1 MIYFLFFYN
10 IIIMKRFSDVRKI
23 KIFGDIIKSNKS
35 LLLPN
40 SLLQSNIID
49 NTSEY
54 PTQFFIKNSN
64 LKESLNIENKQLIK
78 SSRTYSQLM
87 EIPDLSLPLT
97 DILNIYDID
106 TYDELIDLIKKLL
119 FDDTSEYTIYRLVN
133 IYTRI
138 YYDDL
143 KKTNNSLIKIF
154 KLIFNSDATN
164 HSQISNYKIDDNK
177 LSSFINKWFR
187 KNNKDNFN
195 LNICEDVKN
204 FLSNKYE
211 SRL

>member
-1 MIYFLFFYN
+1 
-10 IIIMKRFSDVRKI
+10 MKRFSDVRKI
-23 KIFGDIIKSNKS
+23 KIFGDIINRNDNF
-35 LLLPN
+35 LLPN
-40 SLLQSNIID
+40 SLLEGTLIDDNIQ
-49 NTSEY
+49 Y
-54 PTQFFIKNSN
+54 PTQFFISNSN
-64 LKESLNIENKQLIK
+64 LKEHENANNKQLIK
-78 SSRTYSQLM
+78 SNRTYSQLM

-119 FDDTSEYTIYRLVN
+119 FNNTSEYTIFRLVN
-133 IYTRI
+133 TYTRI

-143 KKTNNSLIKIF
+143 KKTNNSLIKMF
-154 KLIFNSDATN
+154 KLIFNNEATS
-164 HSQISNYKIDDNK
+164 HSEISNYKINDDK

-195 LNICEDVKN
+195 LNICEDIKN

-211 SRL
+211 S

>member
-1 MIYFLFFYN
+1 
-10 IIIMKRFSDVRKI
+10 MKRFSDIRKI
-23 KIFGDIIKSNKS
+23 KIFGDIINRNENF
-35 LLLPN
+35 LLPN
-40 SLLQSNIID
+40 SLLEGTLIDDNIQ
-49 NTSEY
+49 Y
-54 PTQFFIKNSN
+54 PTQFFISNSI
-64 LKESLNIENKQLIK
+64 LKENENANNKQLIK
-78 SSRTYSQLM
+78 SNRTYSQLM

-119 FDDTSEYTIYRLVN
+119 FNNTSEYTIFRLVN
-133 IYTRI
+133 TYTRI

-143 KKTNNSLIKIF
+143 KKTNNSLIKMF
-154 KLIFNSDATN
+154 KLIFNNDATS
-164 HSQISNYKIDDNK
+164 HSEISNYKINDDK

-211 SRL
+211 S

>member
-1 MIYFLFFYN
+1 
-10 IIIMKRFSDVRKI
+10 MKRFSDVRKI
-23 KIFGDIIKSNKS
+23 KIFGDIINRNDNF
-35 LLLPN
+35 LLPN
-40 SLLQSNIID
+40 SLLKGTLTDDNIQ
-49 NTSEY
+49 Y
-54 PTQFFIKNSN
+54 PTQFFINNSN
-64 LKESLNIENKQLIK
+64 LKENENANNKQLIK
-78 SSRTYSQLM
+78 SNRTYSQLM

-119 FDDTSEYTIYRLVN
+119 FNNTSEYTIFRLVN
-133 IYTRI
+133 TYTRI

-143 KKTNNSLIKIF
+143 KKTNNSLIKMF
-154 KLIFNSDATN
+154 KLIFNNEATS
-164 HSQISNYKIDDNK
+164 HSEISNYKINDDK

-211 SRL
+211 S

>member
-1 MIYFLFFYN
+1 
-10 IIIMKRFSDVRKI
+10 MKRFSDDRKI
-23 KIFGDIIKSNKS
+23 KISGDVIKSNKS

-40 SLLQSNIID
+40 SLRQSNITDDIIK
-49 NTSEY
+49 Y
-54 PTQFFIKNSN
+54 PTQFFIKNLN
-64 LKESLNIENKQLIK
+64 LKETMDINNKQLIK
-78 SSRTYSQLM
+78 SNRTYSQLI

-106 TYDELIDLIKKLL
+106 TYDELIELIKKLL
-119 FDDTSEYTIYRLVN
+119 FNDTSEYTIYRLVN

-154 KLIFNSDATN
+154 KLIFNSEATN

-211 SRL
+211 S

>member
-1 MIYFLFFYN
+1 
-10 IIIMKRFSDVRKI
+10 MKRFSDDRKI
-23 KIFGDIIKSNKS
+23 KISGDVIKSNKS

-40 SLLQSNIID
+40 SLRQSNIID

-64 LKESLNIENKQLIK
+64 LKESVNINNKQLIK
-78 SSRTYSQLM
+78 SNRTYSQLM

-106 TYDELIDLIKKLL
+106 TYDELIELIKKLL
-119 FDDTSEYTIYRLVN
+119 FNDTSEYTIYRLVN

-154 KLIFNSDATN
+154 KLIFNSEATN

-195 LNICEDVKN
+195 LNICEDIKN

-211 SRL
+211 S

>member
-1 MIYFLFFYN
+1 
-10 IIIMKRFSDVRKI
+10 MKRFSDVRKI
-23 KIFGDIIKSNKS
+23 KIFGDIINRNDNF
-35 LLLPN
+35 LLPN
-40 SLLQSNIID
+40 SLLKGTLTDDNIQ
-49 NTSEY
+49 Y
-54 PTQFFIKNSN
+54 PTQFFINNSN
-64 LKESLNIENKQLIK
+64 LKENENANNKQLIK
-78 SSRTYSQLM
+78 SNRTYSQLM
-87 EIPDLSLPLT
+87 EIPDLSLQLT

-119 FDDTSEYTIYRLVN
+119 FNNTSEYTIFRLVN
-133 IYTRI
+133 TYTRI

-143 KKTNNSLIKIF
+143 KKTNNSLIKMF
-154 KLIFNSDATN
+154 KLIFNNEATS
-164 HSQISNYKIDDNK
+164 HSEISNYKINDDK

-211 SRL
+211 S

>member
-1 MIYFLFFYN
+1 
-10 IIIMKRFSDVRKI
+10 MKRFSDVRKI
-23 KIFGDIIKSNKS
+23 KIFGDIINRNDNF
-35 LLLPN
+35 LLPN
-40 SLLQSNIID
+40 SLLEGTLIDDNIQ
-49 NTSEY
+49 Y
-54 PTQFFIKNSN
+54 PTQFFINNSN
-64 LKESLNIENKQLIK
+64 LKENENANNKQLIK
-78 SSRTYSQLM
+78 SNRTYSQLM

-119 FDDTSEYTIYRLVN
+119 FNNTSEYTIFRLVN
-133 IYTRI
+133 TYTRI

-143 KKTNNSLIKIF
+143 KKTNNSLIKMF
-154 KLIFNSDATN
+154 KLIFNNEATS
-164 HSQISNYKIDDNK
+164 HSEISNYKINDDK

-195 LNICEDVKN
+195 LNICEDIKN

-211 SRL
+211 S

>member
-40 SLLQSNIID
+40 SLLQSKIID

-78 SSRTYSQLM
+78 SSRTYSQSM

>member
-1 MIYFLFFYN
+1 MIYFHFFYN
-10 IIIMKRFSDVRKI
+10 IIIMKRFSDDRKI
-23 KIFGDIIKSNKS
+23 KISGDVIKSNKS

-40 SLLQSNIID
+40 SLRQSNRTDDIIK
-49 NTSEY
+49 Y
-54 PTQFFIKNSN
+54 PTQFFIKNLN
-64 LKESLNIENKQLIK
+64 LKETMDINNKQLIK
-78 SSRTYSQLM
+78 SNRTYSQLI

-119 FDDTSEYTIYRLVN
+119 FNDTSEYTIYRLVN
-133 IYTRI
+133 IYTII
-138 YYDDL
+138 YYNDL

-164 HSQISNYKIDDNK
+164 HSKISNYKIDDNK

-211 SRL
+211 S

>member
-1 MIYFLFFYN
+1 
-10 IIIMKRFSDVRKI
+10 MKRFSDVRKI
-23 KIFGDIIKSNKS
+23 KIFGDIINRNENF
-35 LLLPN
+35 LLPN
-40 SLLQSNIID
+40 SLLEGTLIDDNIQ
-49 NTSEY
+49 Y
-54 PTQFFIKNSN
+54 PTQFFISNSK
-64 LKESLNIENKQLIK
+64 LKENENANNKQLIK
-78 SSRTYSQLM
+78 SNRTYSQLM

-119 FDDTSEYTIYRLVN
+119 FNNTSEYTIFRLVN
-133 IYTRI
+133 TYTRI

-143 KKTNNSLIKIF
+143 KKTNNSLIKMF
-154 KLIFNSDATN
+154 KLIFNNEATS
-164 HSQISNYKIDDNK
+164 HSEISNYKINDDK

-211 SRL
+211 S

>member
-1 MIYFLFFYN
+1 
-10 IIIMKRFSDVRKI
+10 MKRFSDVRKI

-40 SLLQSNIID
+40 SLRQSNIID
-49 NTSEY
+49 STIEY

-78 SSRTYSQLM
+78 TSRTYSQLM
-87 EIPDLSLPLT
+87 EIPDLSIPLT

-204 FLSNKYE
+204 FLSNRYE

>member
-1 MIYFLFFYN
+1 MIYFHFFYN

-23 KIFGDIIKSNKS
+23 KIFGDIINRNENF
-35 LLLPN
+35 LLPN
-40 SLLQSNIID
+40 SLLEGILIDDNIQ
-49 NTSEY
+49 Y
-54 PTQFFIKNSN
+54 PTQFFISNSN
-64 LKESLNIENKQLIK
+64 LKENENANNKQLIK
-78 SSRTYSQLM
+78 SNRTYSQLM

-119 FDDTSEYTIYRLVN
+119 FNNTSEYTIFRLVN
-133 IYTRI
+133 TYTRI

-143 KKTNNSLIKIF
+143 KKTNNSLIKMF
-154 KLIFNSDATN
+154 KLIFNNEATS
-164 HSQISNYKIDDNK
+164 HSEISNYKINDDK
-177 LSSFINKWFR
+177 LSLFINKWFR

-211 SRL
+211 S

>member
-1 MIYFLFFYN
+1 
-10 IIIMKRFSDVRKI
+10 MKRFSDVRKI

-40 SLLQSNIID
+40 SLRQSNIID
-49 NTSEY
+49 DSVEY

-64 LKESLNIENKQLIK
+64 LKESINVNNKQLIK
-78 SSRTYSQLM
+78 SNRTYSQLM

-106 TYDELIDLIKKLL
+106 TYDELIDLIKNLL
-119 FDDTSEYTIYRLVN
+119 FNDTSEYTIYRLVN

-211 SRL
+211 SSL

>member
-1 MIYFLFFYN
+1 
-10 IIIMKRFSDVRKI
+10 
-23 KIFGDIIKSNKS
+23 
-35 LLLPN
+35 
-40 SLLQSNIID
+40 
-49 NTSEY
+49 
-54 PTQFFIKNSN
+54 
-64 LKESLNIENKQLIK
+64 
-78 SSRTYSQLM
+78 M

-106 TYDELIDLIKKLL
+106 TYDELIDLIKNLL
-119 FDDTSEYTIYRLVN
+119 FNDTSEYTIYRLVN

-211 SRL
+211 SSL

>member
-1 MIYFLFFYN
+1 
-10 IIIMKRFSDVRKI
+10 MKRFSDIRKI
-23 KIFGDIIKSNKS
+23 KIFGDIINRNENF
-35 LLLPN
+35 LLPN
-40 SLLQSNIID
+40 SLLEGTLIDDNIQ
-49 NTSEY
+49 Y
-54 PTQFFIKNSN
+54 PTQFFISNLN
-64 LKESLNIENKQLIK
+64 LKENENANNKQLIK
-78 SSRTYSQLM
+78 SNRTYSQLM

-119 FDDTSEYTIYRLVN
+119 FNNTSEYTIFRLVN
-133 IYTRI
+133 TYTRI

-143 KKTNNSLIKIF
+143 KKTNNSLIKMF
-154 KLIFNSDATN
+154 KLIFNNDATS
-164 HSQISNYKIDDNK
+164 HSEISNYKINDDK

-211 SRL
+211 S

>member
-1 MIYFLFFYN
+1 
-10 IIIMKRFSDVRKI
+10 MKRFSDDRKI
-23 KIFGDIIKSNKS
+23 KIFGDVIKSNKS

-40 SLLQSNIID
+40 SLRQSYITDDSIK
-49 NTSEY
+49 Y

-64 LKESLNIENKQLIK
+64 LKETLDINNKQLIK
-78 SSRTYSQLM
+78 SNRTYSQLM

-119 FDDTSEYTIYRLVN
+119 FNDTSEYTIYRLVN

-187 KNNKDNFN
+187 KNNKDNFY

-211 SRL
+211 S

>member
-1 MIYFLFFYN
+1 MIYFYFFYN

-40 SLLQSNIID
+40 SLRQSNITDDIIK
-49 NTSEY
+49 Y
-54 PTQFFIKNSN
+54 PTQFFIKNLN
-64 LKESLNIENKQLIK
+64 LKETMDINNKQLIK
-78 SSRTYSQLM
+78 SNRTYSQLI

-119 FDDTSEYTIYRLVN
+119 FNNTSEYTIFRLVN
-133 IYTRI
+133 TYTRI

-154 KLIFNSDATN
+154 KLIFNSEATN

>member
-1 MIYFLFFYN
+1 
-10 IIIMKRFSDVRKI
+10 MKRFSDDRKI
-23 KIFGDIIKSNKS
+23 KIIGDVIKSNKS
-35 LLLPN
+35 LILPN
-40 SLLQSNIID
+40 SLRESYITDDSIK
-49 NTSEY
+49 Y

-64 LKESLNIENKQLIK
+64 LKETLDSNNKQLIK
-78 SSRTYSQLM
+78 SNRTYSQLM

-119 FDDTSEYTIYRLVN
+119 FNDTSEYTIYRLVN

-187 KNNKDNFN
+187 KNNKDNFY

-211 SRL
+211 S

>member
-1 MIYFLFFYN
+1 
-10 IIIMKRFSDVRKI
+10 MKRFSDVRKI
-23 KIFGDIIKSNKS
+23 KIFGDIINRNENF
-35 LLLPN
+35 LLPN
-40 SLLQSNIID
+40 SLLEGTLIDDNIQ
-49 NTSEY
+49 Y
-54 PTQFFIKNSN
+54 PTQFFISNSN
-64 LKESLNIENKQLIK
+64 LKENENANNKQLIK
-78 SSRTYSQLM
+78 SNRTYSQLM

-119 FDDTSEYTIYRLVN
+119 FNDTSEYTIYRLVN

-187 KNNKDNFN
+187 KNNKDNFY

-211 SRL
+211 S

>member
-1 MIYFLFFYN
+1 MIYFHFFYN

-23 KIFGDIIKSNKS
+23 KIFGDIINRNENF
-35 LLLPN
+35 LLPN
-40 SLLQSNIID
+40 SLLEGTLIDDNIQ
-49 NTSEY
+49 Y
-54 PTQFFIKNSN
+54 PTQFFISNSN
-64 LKESLNIENKQLIK
+64 LKENENANNKQLIK
-78 SSRTYSQLM
+78 SNRTYSQLM

-119 FDDTSEYTIYRLVN
+119 FNNTSEYTIFRLVN
-133 IYTRI
+133 TYTRI

-143 KKTNNSLIKIF
+143 KKTNNSLIKMF
-154 KLIFNSDATN
+154 KLIFNNEATS
-164 HSQISNYKIDDNK
+164 HSEISNYKINDDK

-195 LNICEDVKN
+195 LNICEDIKN
-204 FLSNKYE
+204 FLSNRYE
-211 SRL
+211 S

>member
-1 MIYFLFFYN
+1 
-10 IIIMKRFSDVRKI
+10 MKRFSDVRKI

-40 SLLQSNIID
+40 SLRQSNIID

-64 LKESLNIENKQLIK
+64 LKENENANNKQLIK
-78 SSRTYSQLM
+78 SNRTYSQLM

-119 FDDTSEYTIYRLVN
+119 FNNTSEYTIFRLVN
-133 IYTRI
+133 TYTRI

-143 KKTNNSLIKIF
+143 KKTNNSLIKMF
-154 KLIFNSDATN
+154 KLIFNNEATS
-164 HSQISNYKIDDNK
+164 HSEISNYKINDDK

-211 SRL
+211 S

>member
-1 MIYFLFFYN
+1 
-10 IIIMKRFSDVRKI
+10 MKRFSDDRKI
-23 KIFGDIIKSNKS
+23 KIFGDVIKSNKT

-40 SLLQSNIID
+40 TLRESYITDDSIK
-49 NTSEY
+49 Y

-64 LKESLNIENKQLIK
+64 LKETLDSNNKQLIK
-78 SSRTYSQLM
+78 SNRTYSQLM

-119 FDDTSEYTIYRLVN
+119 FNDTSEYTIYRLVN

-187 KNNKDNFN
+187 KNNKDNFY

-211 SRL
+211 S

>member
-1 MIYFLFFYN
+1 MIYFHFFYN
-10 IIIMKRFSDVRKI
+10 IIIMKRFSDDRKI
-23 KIFGDIIKSNKS
+23 KIFGDVIKSNKS

-40 SLLQSNIID
+40 TLREGYITGDSIM
-49 NTSEY
+49 Y

-64 LKESLNIENKQLIK
+64 LEEVINVNNKQLIK
-78 SSRTYSQLM
+78 SNRTYSQLM
-87 EIPDLSLPLT
+87 EMPDLSLPLT

-106 TYDELIDLIKKLL
+106 TYDELIELIKKLL
-119 FDDTSEYTIYRLVN
+119 FNDSSEYTIYRLIN
-133 IYTRI
+133 IYTII

-143 KKTNNSLIKIF
+143 KKTNKSLIKIF

-211 SRL
+211 S

>member
-1 MIYFLFFYN
+1 
-10 IIIMKRFSDVRKI
+10 MKRFSNDRKI
-23 KIFGDIIKSNKS
+23 KIFGDSISSKKIS
-35 LLLPN
+35 LLPN
-40 SLLQSNIID
+40 SLRQSNITDDSI
-49 NTSEY
+49 EY
-54 PTQFFIKNSN
+54 PTQFFIKNLN
-64 LKESLNIENKQLIK
+64 LEERINVNSKQLIK
-78 SSRTYSQLM
+78 SNRTYSQLM

-119 FDDTSEYTIYRLVN
+119 FNNTSEYTIFRLVN
-133 IYTRI
+133 TYTRI

-143 KKTNNSLIKIF
+143 KKTNNSLIKMF
-154 KLIFNSDATN
+154 KLIFNNEATS
-164 HSQISNYKIDDNK
+164 HSEISNYKINDDK

-204 FLSNKYE
+204 FLSDKYE
-211 SRL
+211 S

>member
-1 MIYFLFFYN
+1 MLFN
-10 IIIMKRFSDVRKI
+10 
-23 KIFGDIIKSNKS
+23 
-35 LLLPN
+35 
-40 SLLQSNIID
+40 
-49 NTSEY
+49 
-54 PTQFFIKNSN
+54 
-64 LKESLNIENKQLIK
+64 
-78 SSRTYSQLM
+78 
-87 EIPDLSLPLT
+87 
-97 DILNIYDID
+97 
-106 TYDELIDLIKKLL
+106 
-119 FDDTSEYTIYRLVN
+119 DTSEYTIYRLVN

-211 SRL
+211 SSL

>member
-1 MIYFLFFYN
+1 MIYFHFFYN

-23 KIFGDIIKSNKS
+23 KIFGDIINRNDNF
-35 LLLPN
+35 LLPN
-40 SLLQSNIID
+40 SLLKGTLYDDNIQ
-49 NTSEY
+49 Y
-54 PTQFFIKNSN
+54 PTQFFINNSN
-64 LKESLNIENKQLIK
+64 LKENENANNKQLIK
-78 SSRTYSQLM
+78 SNRTYSQLM

-119 FDDTSEYTIYRLVN
+119 FNNTSEYTIFRLVN
-133 IYTRI
+133 TYTRI

-143 KKTNNSLIKIF
+143 KKTNNSLIKMF
-154 KLIFNSDATN
+154 KLIFNNEATS
-164 HSQISNYKIDDNK
+164 HSEISNYKINDDK

-211 SRL
+211 S

>member
-40 SLLQSNIID
+40 SLLQRNIID

-78 SSRTYSQLM
+78 SSRTYSQSM

-154 KLIFNSDATN
+154 KLIFNSEATN

>member
-1 MIYFLFFYN
+1 MIYFHFFYN

-23 KIFGDIIKSNKS
+23 KIFGDIINRNDNF
-35 LLLPN
+35 LLPN
-40 SLLQSNIID
+40 SLLEGTLIDDNIQ
-49 NTSEY
+49 Y
-54 PTQFFIKNSN
+54 PTQFFINNSN
-64 LKESLNIENKQLIK
+64 LKENENANNKQLIK
-78 SSRTYSQLM
+78 SNRTYSQLM

-119 FDDTSEYTIYRLVN
+119 FNNTSEYTIFRLVN
-133 IYTRI
+133 TYTRI

-143 KKTNNSLIKIF
+143 KKTNNSLIKMF
-154 KLIFNSDATN
+154 KLIFNNEATS
-164 HSQISNYKIDDNK
+164 HSEISNYKINDDK

-211 SRL
+211 S

>member
-1 MIYFLFFYN
+1 
-10 IIIMKRFSDVRKI
+10 MKRFSDDRKI
-23 KIFGDIIKSNKS
+23 KIFGDVIKSNKS

-40 SLLQSNIID
+40 TLREGYITDDSIK
-49 NTSEY
+49 Y

-64 LKESLNIENKQLIK
+64 LKEVINVNNKQLIK
-78 SSRTYSQLM
+78 SNRTYSQLM

-106 TYDELIDLIKKLL
+106 TYDELIELIKKLL
-119 FDDTSEYTIYRLVN
+119 FNDSSEYTIYRLIN
-133 IYTRI
+133 IYTII
-138 YYDDL
+138 YYNDL
-143 KKTNNSLIKIF
+143 KKTNKSLIKIF

-211 SRL
+211 S

>member
-1 MIYFLFFYN
+1 
-10 IIIMKRFSDVRKI
+10 MKRFSDVRKI
-23 KIFGDIIKSNKS
+23 KIFGDIINRNENF
-35 LLLPN
+35 LLPN
-40 SLLQSNIID
+40 SLLEGTLIDDNIQ
-49 NTSEY
+49 Y
-54 PTQFFIKNSN
+54 PTQFFISNSN
-64 LKESLNIENKQLIK
+64 LKENENANNKQLIK
-78 SSRTYSQLM
+78 SNRTYSQLM

-119 FDDTSEYTIYRLVN
+119 FNNTSEYTIFRLVN
-133 IYTRI
+133 TYTRI

-143 KKTNNSLIKIF
+143 KKTNNSLIKMF
-154 KLIFNSDATN
+154 KLIFNNEATS
-164 HSQISNYKIDDNK
+164 HSEISNYKINDDK

-211 SRL
+211 S

>member
-1 MIYFLFFYN
+1 
-10 IIIMKRFSDVRKI
+10 MKRFSDDRKI
-23 KIFGDIIKSNKS
+23 KISGDVIKSNKS

-40 SLLQSNIID
+40 SLRQSNISDDIK
-49 NTSEY
+49 Y
-54 PTQFFIKNSN
+54 PTQFFIKNLN
-64 LKESLNIENKQLIK
+64 LKETMDINNKQLIK
-78 SSRTYSQLM
+78 SNRTYSQLI

-119 FDDTSEYTIYRLVN
+119 FNDTSEYTIYRLVN
-133 IYTRI
+133 IYTII
-138 YYDDL
+138 YYNDL

-164 HSQISNYKIDDNK
+164 HSKISNYKIDDNK

-211 SRL
+211 S

>member
-1 MIYFLFFYN
+1 
-10 IIIMKRFSDVRKI
+10 MKRFSDVRKI
-23 KIFGDIIKSNKS
+23 KIFGDIINRNENF
-35 LLLPN
+35 LLPN
-40 SLLQSNIID
+40 SLLEGTLIDDNIQ
-49 NTSEY
+49 Y
-54 PTQFFIKNSN
+54 PTQFFISNSN
-64 LKESLNIENKQLIK
+64 LKENENANNKQLIK
-78 SSRTYSQLM
+78 SNRTYSQLM

-119 FDDTSEYTIYRLVN
+119 FNNTSEYTIFRLVN
-133 IYTRI
+133 TYTRI

-143 KKTNNSLIKIF
+143 KKTNNSLIKMF
-154 KLIFNSDATN
+154 KLIFNNEATS
-164 HSQISNYKIDDNK
+164 HSEISNYKINDDK
-177 LSSFINKWFR
+177 LSLFINKWFR

-211 SRL
+211 S